1 MNTLMIIIFVAV
13 MLGIL
18 YLGYKQIT
26 KKGIKGSGGATG
38 GNGDTENED
47 DSPRIPKP
55 KKEE

>member
-1 MNTLMIIIFVAV
+1 MKTLVIILFAAV

-38 GNGDTENED
+38 GNGDTENNED
-47 DSPRIPKP
+47 DDGSEVPKRP
-55 KKEE
+55 

>member
-1 MNTLMIIIFVAV
+1 MIIIFVAV